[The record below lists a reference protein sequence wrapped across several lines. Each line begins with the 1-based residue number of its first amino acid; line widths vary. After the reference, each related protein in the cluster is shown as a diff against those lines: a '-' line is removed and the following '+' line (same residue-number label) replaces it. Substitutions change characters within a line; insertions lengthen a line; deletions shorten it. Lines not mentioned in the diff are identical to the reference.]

1 MTRIHL
7 AVALLGCA
15 SRAVGVALEGAA
27 ARVDTACRAAIGA
40 SPRQAYDRL
49 LPAFGALECFG
60 ASTRCALPVPLLPLT
75 EVSTAEVE
83 SITKMP
89 INAFMPSARAR
100 GKRRGEEVATAAGA
114 LTTQLLL
121 TVAILQGRLQL
132 SSLRELEGWQ
142 LPPLLL
148 GVMGATVLVVWGL
161 DRFVLRGR
169 QVLAQVLAHKFSH
182 TSSRTQVLAHKFS
195 HEFSHAHTHAAHSRL
210 LLWRPPFVEAPFY
223 HYLWRPH
230 LWTHSLLT
238 LEFALCGARFWS
250 AFVEPHFFLHSSV
263 WSPFAF
269 PPLFSPLRALPHEV
283 APPAPPPPH
292 AQPTHER
299 GALQSEEKRSARPP

>member
-27 ARVDTACRAAIGA
+27 ARVDTACRAAIGT

-121 TVAILQGRLQL
+121 AVAIVQGRLQL

-148 GVMGATVLVVWGL
+148 GVMGATVLVVWGLDRFVLRGRQVLAQVLAHFFFLVVWGL

-210 LLWRPPFVEAPFY
+210 LLWRPPFVEAPICGGPICGAPFVEPY
-223 HYLWRPH
+223 
-230 LWTHSLLT
+230 LWTH
-238 LEFALCGARFWS
+238 
-250 AFVEPHFFLHSSV
+250 
-263 WSPFAF
+263 
-269 PPLFSPLRALPHEV
+269 
-283 APPAPPPPH
+283 
-292 AQPTHER
+292 
-299 GALQSEEKRSARPP
+299 

>member
-27 ARVDTACRAAIGA
+27 ARVDTACRAAIGT

-121 TVAILQGRLQL
+121 AVAIVQGRLQL

-182 TSSRTQVLAHKFS
+182 TSSRAQVLARVLACTHTRCPFS
-195 HEFSHAHTHAAHSRL
+195 FAL
-210 LLWRPPFVEAPFY
+210 VEAPICGGP
-223 HYLWRPH
+223 HLWRPH
-230 LWTHSLLT
+230 LWSPICGALFVDSLTTHSLI
-238 LEFALCGARFWS
+238 
-250 AFVEPHFFLHSSV
+250 
-263 WSPFAF
+263 
-269 PPLFSPLRALPHEV
+269 
-283 APPAPPPPH
+283 
-292 AQPTHER
+292 
-299 GALQSEEKRSARPP
+299 K

>member
-100 GKRRGEEVATAAGA
+100 GKRRGEE
-114 LTTQLLL
+114 
-121 TVAILQGRLQL
+121 
-132 SSLRELEGWQ
+132 
-142 LPPLLL
+142 
-148 GVMGATVLVVWGL
+148 
-161 DRFVLRGR
+161 
-169 QVLAQVLAHKFSH
+169 
-182 TSSRTQVLAHKFS
+182 
-195 HEFSHAHTHAAHSRL
+195 
-210 LLWRPPFVEAPFY
+210 
-223 HYLWRPH
+223 
-230 LWTHSLLT
+230 
-238 LEFALCGARFWS
+238 
-250 AFVEPHFFLHSSV
+250 
-263 WSPFAF
+263 
-269 PPLFSPLRALPHEV
+269 
-283 APPAPPPPH
+283 
-292 AQPTHER
+292 
-299 GALQSEEKRSARPP
+299 

>member
-182 TSSRTQVLAHKFS
+182 TSSRTS
-195 HEFSHAHTHAAHSRL
+195 SRMHTHTLPILVCSCGGPH
-210 LLWRPPFVEAPFY
+210 
-223 HYLWRPH
+223 LWRPH
-230 LWTHSLLT
+230 FIIICGGPICGLTHYSLSNSL
-238 LEFALCGARFWS
+238 FVGPVFGA
-250 AFVEPHFFLHSSV
+250 HL
-263 WSPFAF
+263 
-269 PPLFSPLRALPHEV
+269 
-283 APPAPPPPH
+283 
-292 AQPTHER
+292 
-299 GALQSEEKRSARPP
+299 

>member
-27 ARVDTACRAAIGA
+27 ARVDTACRAAIGT

-121 TVAILQGRLQL
+121 AVAIVQGRLQL

-182 TSSRTQVLAHKFS
+182 TSSRTQVLARVLACTHTRCPFS
-195 HEFSHAHTHAAHSRL
+195 FAL
-210 LLWRPPFVEAPFY
+210 VEAPICGGP
-223 HYLWRPH
+223 HLWRPH
-230 LWTHSLLT
+230 LWSPICGALFVDSLTTHSLI
-238 LEFALCGARFWS
+238 
-250 AFVEPHFFLHSSV
+250 
-263 WSPFAF
+263 
-269 PPLFSPLRALPHEV
+269 
-283 APPAPPPPH
+283 
-292 AQPTHER
+292 
-299 GALQSEEKRSARPP
+299 K

>member
-1 MTRIHL
+1 M
-7 AVALLGCA
+7 
-15 SRAVGVALEGAA
+15 ALEGAA

-148 GVMGATVLVVWGL
+148 GVMGATVLVVWGR

-169 QVLAQVLAHKFSH
+169 QVLAQVLAHLF
-182 TSSRTQVLAHKFS
+182 F
-195 HEFSHAHTHAAHSRL
+195 
-210 LLWRPPFVEAPFY
+210 
-223 HYLWRPH
+223 
-230 LWTHSLLT
+230 
-238 LEFALCGARFWS
+238 FWS
-250 AFVEPHFFLHSSV
+250 S
-263 WSPFAF
+263 
-269 PPLFSPLRALPHEV
+269 
-283 APPAPPPPH
+283 
-292 AQPTHER
+292 
-299 GALQSEEKRSARPP
+299 GASTDSC